1 MRKLLFFFL
10 VFCNSLFAQKVLLDD
25 DFNDNSNNWLVKNT
39 EEYNSYIKNGKFV
52 IDVKAE
58 KAFWFYQKLPF
69 VPDTIDFEMEAVITQ
84 VESEG
89 NYGYGVVWG
98 LYSDGSNFKYF
109 LVSKNKYTKV
119 SHYYSEEYH
128 EKLKWT
134 LDESINPMGRANVFK
149 VVKKGN
155 LVEHFIN
162 GKSVNLSGDY
172 RYHGSKFGIYVGH
185 KMKVE
190 VDKIKITTY
199 PTRIK
204 IAENLEVSGEKIKL
218 SSAINTDNCEELS
231 PITSTDENIL
241 YCVRKNC
248 KDNSIANDDV
258 WVSYKDKEGNWSTL
272 QRLPGTINNSGNN
285 FVVTLSPDD
294 NSLFIANTYKPDG
307 TSKGQGISVSNLT
320 EEGWELPKEIV
331 IDGFENKNKYVA
343 YCVSPDNKTLLLSI
357 ENKEGYGE
365 KDLFV
370 SFKKGD
376 GTWSHPKNLGLQINT
391 VLDETKPFLASDGK
405 TLYFSSRGHPTYGYY
420 DVFVS
425 KRLDDTWTNWSEPLN
440 LGPTINTSGSELGY
454 HINAKG
460 DKAYIS
466 SGGDIYVIDNPVKPE
481 AVTIVKG
488 KVYNQKTNAPI
499 SANIKYSNL
508 MNDEELGIAISN
520 PTTGEYKIA
529 LPKGKAYSF
538 LAEKE
543 NFYSIT
549 ENIDLTNLDE
559 YQEVNKDLYL
569 SPVEVGQTVRLNNI
583 FFIFGKA
590 DLKEESK
597 FELDRLYSVLHSS
610 PSLKIVIQ
618 GHTDNIGSPEFNQ
631 KLSEDRAKAVF
642 DYLLSKGITEK
653 QISYKGFGQDKP
665 VKDNH
670 TEQGR
675 AYNRRVEFVVTEM

>member
-1 MRKLLFFFL
+1 MKKLALSFIL
-10 VFCNSLFAQKVLLDD
+10 AINSIYAQQILLNENFD
-25 DFNDNSNNWLVKNT
+25 NNSNNWLVNNT
-39 EEYNSYIKNGKFV
+39 QEYNSYIEKGKFV
-52 IDVKAE
+52 IDVKTENAY
-58 KAFWFYQKLPF
+58 WFYQQLPF
-69 VPDTIDFEMEAVITQ
+69 LPDTIDFELEATITQ
-84 VESEG
+84 IKSDG
-89 NYGYGVVWG
+89 NYGYGIVWG
-98 LYSDGSNFKYF
+98 LYNDNSNFKYF
-109 LVSKNKYTKV
+109 LVSKNNYVKV
-119 SHYYSEEYH
+119 SHYYNKEYH
-128 EKLKWT
+128 EKLEWT
-134 LDESINPMGRANVFK
+134 FNEYINPLGKPNVFK
-149 VVKKGN
+149 IVKKGN
-155 LVEHFIN
+155 LIEHFIN
-162 GKSVNLSGDY
+162 GKSINLSGDY
-172 RYHGSKFGIYVGH
+172 RYHGSKFGIYVGN

-190 VDKIKITTY
+190 VDNIKITTF

-204 IAENLEVSGEKIKL
+204 VANNLEVSGEKIKL
-218 SSAINTDNCEELS
+218 SSTINTDNCEELS

-248 KDNSIANDDV
+248 KDNSISNDDV
-258 WVSYKDKEGNWSTL
+258 WVSYKDKEGSWSTL

-320 EEGWELPKEIV
+320 AQGWELPKEIL
-331 IDGFENKNKYVA
+331 IDGFENLNKYVA

-357 ENKEGYGE
+357 ENKESYGE

-370 SFKKGD
+370 SFKKED

-391 VLDETKPFLASDGK
+391 ILDETKPFLATDGK
-405 TLYFSSRGHPTYGYY
+405 TLYFSSSGHPTYGYY

-425 KRLDDTWTNWSEPLN
+425 KRLDDSWTNWSEPLN
-440 LGPTINTSGSELGY
+440 LGPTINTGGSELGY

-488 KVYNQKTNAPI
+488 KVYNQKTNEPI
-499 SANIKYSNL
+499 SANIKYSDL
-508 MNDEELGIAISN
+508 MNNKELGIAISN

-529 LPKGKAYSF
+529 LPKGKVYSF

-543 NFYSIT
+543 KFYSVT
-549 ENIDLTNLDE
+549 ENIDLTNLSE

-583 FFIFGKA
+583 FFVFGKA

-665 VKDNH
+665 VKENN

-675 AYNRRVEFVVTEM
+675 AFNRRVEFAVLEM